1 MQLQLLS
8 FSPPLSKSPSP
19 HHKIRENWIQGQ
31 LQLFRP
37 KPAPTEPSQFS
48 QSSLAPFGVPPSRTI
63 RPKHEWMR
71 VLVFLFSAPPPS
83 FFVTL
88 TTESEWRGV
97 SVGEQMRRH
106 SGNTRDA
113 PTAIG
118 EADQVFTSFDPNFG
132 SNWTKMCPVFR
143 LKYSKNRKVTIQAT
157 EGTHQRPSLAK
168 TTKLEPAWI
177 EMP

>member
-1 MQLQLLS
+1 MPS
-8 FSPPLSKSPSP
+8 GFPPL
-19 HHKIRENWIQGQ
+19 
-31 LQLFRP
+31 
-37 KPAPTEPSQFS
+37 
-48 QSSLAPFGVPPSRTI
+48 RTI
-63 RPKHEWMR
+63 RTKHEWMR
-71 VLVFLFSAPPPS
+71 VLVFLFSALPPS

-88 TTESEWRGV
+88 TTEAEWRGV
-97 SVGEQMRRH
+97 SVWEQMRRH